1 MKRKRVIAVAAGLG
15 LALICPPVYA
25 SSTPFD
31 KLGRGGAN
39 LVTGW
44 MEVPVQI
51 SRTTEESGSL
61 AGSSL
66 GFVRGLLFGV
76 GRTAL
81 GVLEIV
87 SFPLPNHT
95 GDKGPADD
103 PYGPI
108 VEPEFLIFRQGDV
121 D

>member
-1 MKRKRVIAVAAGLG
+1 MKRKRTIAVAVGLG
-15 LALICPPVYA
+15 FALLCPPVYA

-44 MEVPVQI
+44 MELPIQI
-51 SRTTEESGSL
+51 AKTTESEGSL

-76 GRTAL
+76 GRTAI
-81 GVLEIV
+81 GVLEVVTFI
-87 SFPLPNHT
+87 LPNHT
-95 GDKGPADD
+95 GDRGPADD

-108 VEPEFLIFRQGDV
+108 VQPEFLIFRQGDV